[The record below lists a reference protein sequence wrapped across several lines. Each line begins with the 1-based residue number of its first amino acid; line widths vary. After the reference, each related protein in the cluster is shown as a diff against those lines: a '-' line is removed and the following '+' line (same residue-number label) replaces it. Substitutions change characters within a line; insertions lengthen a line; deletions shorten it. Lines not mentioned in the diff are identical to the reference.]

1 MTGRVFGACSS
12 SNNILAMFGE
22 EFERVKPLFGVDG
35 SSFSLVT
42 DNCPG
47 GRPIDFKLI
56 YNPKHTISLRTLSD
70 PSKLTKK
77 NHSVLL
83 T

>member
-22 EFERVKPLFGVDG
+22 ELERVKPLFGVDG

-47 GRPIDFKLI
+47 GRPVDSIH
-56 YNPKHTISLRTLSD
+56 NPKT
-70 PSKLTKK
+70 
-77 NHSVLL
+77 
-83 T
+83 